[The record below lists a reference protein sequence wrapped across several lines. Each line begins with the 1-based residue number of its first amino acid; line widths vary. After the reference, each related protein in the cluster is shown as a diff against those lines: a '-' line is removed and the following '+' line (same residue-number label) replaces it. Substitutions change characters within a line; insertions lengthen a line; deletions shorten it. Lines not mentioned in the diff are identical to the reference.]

1 MQYLIIIAAIILV
14 VLVVVFSKK
23 KSPGESRGA
32 TLDAILKDSYPNRTY
47 KEIIELAFH
56 NAKELLESLPRYRG
70 NDIEILAFLSRI
82 GNVTVQWVGGDIYK
96 YKTEV
101 DEFVDSVISK
111 EEKKLYLKREGF
123 YWDIS
128 YGGKIAGLWA
138 TSDIPPSIQ
147 SVPMLRCAVAFGD
160 CVTNPDMINDYEDAP
175 LIIDGIDEVVEFQQ
189 RFMNDFFRFV
199 HTYCVMLAGKE
210 FDPPILN
217 EYE

>member
-1 MQYLIIIAAIILV
+1 M
-14 VLVVVFSKK
+14 FSKK
-23 KSPGESRGA
+23 KRPVESGGA
-32 TLDAILKDSYPNRTY
+32 TLDAVLKDSYPNRTY
-47 KEIIELAFH
+47 KEIIELAFY
-56 NAKELLESLPRYRG
+56 NSKELLESLPRYRG

-111 EEKKLYLKREGF
+111 EEKKEYLKREGF

-160 CVTNPDMINDYEDAP
+160 CITNPDMIDDYEDAP
-175 LIIDGIDEVVEFQQ
+175 LVIDGIDKVVEFQQ
-189 RFMNDFFRFV
+189 RFMNDFFRLV

-210 FDPPILN
+210 FDPPILK

>member
-1 MQYLIIIAAIILV
+1 MLYLIIIAAIILV

-23 KSPGESRGA
+23 KSPVESSGT
-32 TLDAILKDSYPNRTY
+32 TLDSILKDSYPNRTY
-47 KEIIELAFH
+47 KEIIELAFY
-56 NAKELLESLPRYRG
+56 NSKELLESLPRYRG

-96 YKTEV
+96 YKIEV

-111 EEKKLYLKREGF
+111 EEKKRYLNREGF

-160 CVTNPDMINDYEDAP
+160 CITNPDMINDYEDAP
-175 LIIDGIDEVVEFQQ
+175 LVIDGIDEVVDFQQ
-189 RFMNDFFRFV
+189 RFMNDFFRLV

-210 FDPPILN
+210 FDPPILK

>member
-1 MQYLIIIAAIILV
+1 MLYLIIIAAFILV

-32 TLDAILKDSYPNRTY
+32 TLDSILKDSYPNRSY
-47 KEIIELAFH
+47 KEIIELAFY

-101 DEFVDSVISK
+101 DEYVDSVISK
-111 EEKKLYLKREGF
+111 DEKKLYLKREGF

-128 YGGKIAGLWA
+128 YGGKIAGLWS

-189 RFMNDFFRFV
+189 RFMNDFFRLV

-210 FDPPILN
+210 FDPPILK